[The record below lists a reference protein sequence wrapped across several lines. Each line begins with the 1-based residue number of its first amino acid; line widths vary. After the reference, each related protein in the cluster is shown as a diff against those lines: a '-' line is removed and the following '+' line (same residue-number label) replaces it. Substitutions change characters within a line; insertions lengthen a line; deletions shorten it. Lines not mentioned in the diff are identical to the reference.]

1 MKMKYSRSKELT
13 FRSLRNYSADIYKET
28 LEKIS
33 FPNYENVLREQ
44 LHVQS

>member
-1 MKMKYSRSKELT
+1 MKIKYSRSKELT
-13 FRSLRNYSADIYKET
+13 FRSLKNYSAHVYKET

-33 FPNYENVLREQ
+33 FPNYENVLRQQ